1 MSGAASRR
9 KGQRA
14 ELAVAKMLRAFGWA
28 ARTSRSVQGVQ
39 GGADL
44 ITDCPLSLEVKD
56 HARMEL
62 AAWLDQAVA
71 QARPGAPG
79 VVLHKRRGK
88 GDPGDWYATLRAA
101 DLIALVRH
109 VQSKPN

>member
-1 MSGAASRR
+1 
-9 KGQRA
+9 
-14 ELAVAKMLRAFGWA
+14 MLRAWGWA

-44 ITDCPLSLEVKD
+44 ITDCPLSIEVKD

-71 QARPGAPG
+71 QAEPGRPG
-79 VVLHKRRGK
+79 VVIHHRRGK
-88 GDPGDWYATLRAA
+88 GQVADWYATMRVS
-101 DLIALVRH
+101 DLLELVRR
-109 VQSKPN
+109 VQ

>member
-1 MSGAASRR
+1 MSGSSSRR
-9 KGQRA
+9 KGARA
-14 ELAVAKMLRAFGWA
+14 EQAVARWLRANGWA
-28 ARTSRSVQGVQ
+28 ARTSRSAQGVQ
-39 GGADL
+39 GGADI

-56 HARMEL
+56 HATAKL
-62 AAWLDQAVA
+62 AEWLDQAVA

>member
-1 MSGAASRR
+1 MSGATSRR
-9 KGQRA
+9 KGQKA
-14 ELAVAKMLRAFGWA
+14 EQAVARMLRAWGWA

-44 ITDCPLSLEVKD
+44 ITDCPLSIEVKD

-71 QARPGAPG
+71 QAQPGAPG
-79 VVLHKRRGK
+79 VVFHHRRGK
-88 GDPGDWYATLRAA
+88 GQPEDWYATMRVA
-101 DLIALVRH
+101 DLLELVRR
-109 VQSKPN
+109 VQS

>member
-14 ELAVAKMLRAFGWA
+14 ELAVARMLRAFGWA

-44 ITDCPLSLEVKD
+44 ITDCPLSIEVKD

-62 AAWLDQAVA
+62 AAWLDQAVD
-71 QARPGAPG
+71 QAKPGAPG
-79 VVLHKRRGK
+79 VVFHHRRGK
-88 GDPGDWYATLRAA
+88 GNPADWYATMRVS
-101 DLIALVRH
+101 DLLALVRRIR
-109 VQSKPN
+109 

>member
-9 KGQRA
+9 KGQKA
-14 ELAVAKMLRAFGWA
+14 EQAVAKMLRAWGWA

-44 ITDCPLSLEVKD
+44 ITDCPLSIEVKD

-71 QARPGAPG
+71 QAEPGRPG
-79 VVLHKRRGK
+79 VVIHHRRGK
-88 GDPGDWYATLRAA
+88 GQVADWYATMRVS
-101 DLIALVRH
+101 DLLELVRRI
-109 VQSKPN
+109 QS

>member
-9 KGQRA
+9 KGQKA
-14 ELAVAKMLRAFGWA
+14 EQAVARLLRAYGWA

-44 ITDCPLSLEVKD
+44 ITDCPLSVEVKD

-71 QARPGAPG
+71 QASPGAPG
-79 VVLHKRRGK
+79 VVVHHRRGK
-88 GDPGDWYATLRAA
+88 GNPADWYATMRVA
-101 DLIALVRH
+101 DLLELVRRI
-109 VQSKPN
+109 QS

>member
-1 MSGAASRR
+1 MSGSSSRR
-9 KGQRA
+9 KGNRA
-14 ELAVAKMLRAFGWA
+14 ELAVAKLLRAEGWQ

-44 ITDCPLSLEVKD
+44 ITDCPLSIEVKD

-71 QARPGAPG
+71 QAEPGAPG
-79 VVLHKRRGK
+79 VVFHHRRGK
-88 GDPGDWYATLRAA
+88 GNPADWYATMRVS
-101 DLIALVRH
+101 DLLALVR
-109 VQSKPN
+109 QIR

>member
-1 MSGAASRR
+1 MSGASSRR

-14 ELAVAKMLRAFGWA
+14 EQAVAKLLRSAGWQ

-44 ITDCPLSLEVKD
+44 ITDCPLSIEVKN

-71 QARPGAPG
+71 QGSPGAPG
-79 VVLHKRRGK
+79 VVFHHRRGK
-88 GDPGDWYATLRAA
+88 GNPADWYATMRVS
-101 DLIALVRH
+101 DLLALVRQ
-109 VQSKPN
+109 VR

>member
-1 MSGAASRR
+1 MSGATSRR

-14 ELAVAKMLRAFGWA
+14 EQAVAKLLRSAGWQ

-44 ITDCPLSLEVKD
+44 ITDCPLSIEVKD

-71 QARPGAPG
+71 QASPGAPG
-79 VVLHKRRGK
+79 VVFHHRRGK
-88 GDPGDWYATLRAA
+88 GNPADWYATMRVS
-101 DLIALVRH
+101 DLLALVRQ
-109 VQSKPN
+109 VR

>member
-1 MSGAASRR
+1 MSGSSSRR
-9 KGQRA
+9 KGARA
-14 ELAVAKMLRAFGWA
+14 EQAVARWLRSLGWQ

-44 ITDCPLSLEVKD
+44 ITDCPLSIEVKD

-62 AAWLDQAVA
+62 AAWLEQAIA
-71 QARPGAPG
+71 QAEPGRPG

-88 GDPGDWYATLRAA
+88 GNPGDWYATMRAA
-101 DLIALVRH
+101 DLLDLMRRI
-109 VQSKPN
+109 P